1 MNWERRGG
9 TSVSLGKYT
18 VGYDTL
24 RRPDGKTVRRV
35 WFDPPDSVA
44 IVARTGDEIVL
55 IEEYRPRLGETVV
68 SCPAGR
74 VEPGE
79 SFEAAARRELR
90 EETGYEAGSVRH
102 LETYYPAAGMRKRRG
117 IVFASELTPGRQRLE
132 SDEFI
137 DVRTVPV
144 ADAVDAVRAAPTCGW
159 SLPPL
164 LLAREEGLL

>member
-1 MNWERRGG
+1 MNWERRGE
-9 TSVSLGKYT
+9 TSLSVGKYA
-18 VGYDTL
+18 VGYDAL
-24 RRPDGKTVRRV
+24 QRPDGKSVRRL

-55 IEEYRPRLGETVV
+55 IEEYRPRLGETMV

-79 SFEAAARRELR
+79 SFEMAAKRELH
-90 EETGYEAGSVRH
+90 EETGYEAGAVEH
-102 LETYYPAAGMRKRRG
+102 LETYFPAAGMRKRRG
-117 IVFASELTPGRQRLE
+117 VVFATDLTPGDQHLDP
-132 SDEFI
+132 DEFI

-144 ADAVDAVRAAPTCGW
+144 SDAIDAVRAGPTCGW

>member
-1 MNWERRGG
+1 M
-9 TSVSLGKYT
+9 S
-18 VGYDTL
+18 
-24 RRPDGKTVRRV
+24 
-35 WFDPPDSVA
+35 

-74 VEPGE
+74 VEP
-79 SFEAAARRELR
+79 
-90 EETGYEAGSVRH
+90 
-102 LETYYPAAGMRKRRG
+102 
-117 IVFASELTPGRQRLE
+117 
-132 SDEFI
+132 DEFI

-144 ADAVDAVRAAPTCGW
+144 ADAIDAIRAAPTCGW